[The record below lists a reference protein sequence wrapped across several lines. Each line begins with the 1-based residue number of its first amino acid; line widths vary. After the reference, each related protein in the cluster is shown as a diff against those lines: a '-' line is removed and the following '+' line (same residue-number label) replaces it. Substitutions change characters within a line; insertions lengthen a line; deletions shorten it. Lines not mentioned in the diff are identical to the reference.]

1 MSETFDIDA
10 LEAALGQGA
19 ALRVLANVGGQRR
32 NIPLPR
38 NAAASALAQEIGPK
52 AAIWIAD
59 RFGGEIVV
67 FPSRG
72 GREAEARAARLRA
85 DVIEA
90 GLTEPLRSANDIAA
104 AHGVTARRVEQ
115 IRQDLRRE
123 GSRRPAPQRQ
133 LPLFR
138 DL

>member
-1 MSETFDIDA
+1 MSDRFDIDE
-10 LEAALGQGA
+10 LEADLGQAA

-38 NAAASALAQEIGPK
+38 NAAHSSLAAEIGPK
-52 AAIWIAD
+52 AAAWIAE
-59 RFGGEIVV
+59 RFGGEIVA
-67 FPSRG
+67 FPSRN
-72 GREAEARAARLRA
+72 GREAETRAARLRA

-90 GLTEPLRSANDIAA
+90 GLTDPRRSANDIAA

-123 GSRRPAPQRQ
+123 PSTHRRQ